1 MSNSESIVFA
11 EENNISNQP
20 VMLQQ
25 DKPPWKIMIIDD
37 DQDVHK
43 LTRMVLRD
51 FVFENRT
58 LTFLFGLT
66 GEDAKQLM
74 SQHPDTA
81 ILLLDVVMERE
92 QSGLEAVQ
100 YIREILQNQF
110 VRIILRTGQPGR
122 APEQTVISAYDINDY
137 KEKTELTAQKLV
149 TVVTASLRSYRD
161 LKIIEEN
168 RHGLEKILRATG
180 NLFEPTSLKKLAT
193 SVLVQLVFLL
203 EIEDSALCVQSS
215 GFAATQY
222 NNQLIIYAGTGN
234 YADKTGKAVQEV
246 MQADLLHLVRNAQ
259 QGEQS
264 FCHENC
270 YVGFFHT
277 KNGAKNLLF
286 LQGDRPLDLM
296 DQKLIEIFS
305 VNVALAFDN
314 VYANREMIDSQRK
327 LTFSLGAI
335 VDSHSDYA
343 ENHLRRVADSARLL
357 AQKAG
362 LSDEEAEILWLSAPL
377 HDLGK
382 VAIPDFILT
391 KPGKLT
397 PEEWNVMKAHT
408 DIGARLLKNA
418 DHDILHVGASIARMH
433 HERWDGMGYPQGLKG
448 EQIPM
453 FSRITALIDV
463 FDTLSHDRYYEK
475 AWESSHVLAFIQ
487 QQSGHCFDPRLV
499 ELFLENFEE
508 FQEIQNAL
516 PDSNNPPYDS

>member
-168 RHGLEKILRATG
+168 RHGLEKILHATG

-203 EIEDSALCVQSS
+203 ELEDSALCVQSS
-215 GFAATQY
+215 GFAATQK
-222 NNQLIIYAGTGN
+222 NDQLILYAGTGV
-234 YADKTGKAVQEV
+234 YSDKTGKTAQEA
-246 MQADLLHLVRNAQ
+246 MPAETWALVENVLRE
-259 QGEQS
+259 EQS
-264 FCHENC
+264 LCHENC
-270 YVGFFHT
+270 YIGFFRT
-277 KNGAKNLLF
+277 KNGTKNLLF
-286 LQGDRPLDLM
+286 LQGNHPLDLV

-305 VNVALAFDN
+305 VNVALAFDS
-314 VYANREMIDSQRK
+314 VYANRDMIDSQRK

-335 VDSHSDYA
+335 VDAHSNQA

-357 AQKAG
+357 AQKVG

-382 VAIPDFILT
+382 IAIPDFILT

-397 PEEWNVMKAHT
+397 PEEWDVMKAHT

-418 DHDILHVGASIARMH
+418 NHDILQVGANIARMH
-433 HERWDGMGYPQGLKG
+433 HERWDGLGYPGGLVA
-448 EQIPM
+448 EQIPI